1 MSGTSKKAGTLA
13 GLNNEEVQAIRNTP
27 MTPKE
32 LRKMFVRYQANGAI
46 GFENVYYQGKSWPW
60 ILKLF
65 FKWFYNEKGY
75 AEGMSRHFDLYNTE
89 PMTGS
94 LIFGIIL
101 GLEERKALHGDV
113 DSEMI
118 RSLKVGLQ
126 GPIAGIGDSLVQA
139 TLIPILITLCL
150 SISSETGNPL
160 GPILYII
167 LLCGILFPYSYFLY
181 KKGYQMGNKAL
192 DLLSH
197 SVLSKVTKAV
207 SVFGLTLIGSLA
219 AQRVNAKIA
228 LSFLSDG
235 EPVYIQDILNGVFP
249 NIVSLVVI
257 FFLYWLMKKK
267 KISSTW
273 IIYGMMVVV
282 ILLSLVGIV

>member
-1 MSGTSKKAGTLA
+1 MSEKTKTTLA
-13 GLNNEEVQAIRNTP
+13 GLDENEVQTIRDTP
-27 MTPKE
+27 LTPKE
-32 LRKMFVRYQANGAI
+32 MRKLFIRYQANGAI
-46 GFENVYYQGKSWPW
+46 GFENIYYQGKSWPW

-65 FKWFYNEKGY
+65 FKWFYNKKGY

-94 LIFGIIL
+94 LIFGIVL
-101 GLEERKALHGDV
+101 GLEERKALHKDV

-126 GPIAGIGDSLVQA
+126 GPIAGIGDSIVQA

-150 SISSETGNPL
+150 SISSESGSPL
-160 GPILYII
+160 GPILYIV
-167 LLCGILFPYSYFLY
+167 LLCAILFPYSYFLF
-181 KKGYQMGNKAL
+181 KKGYQMGSTAL
-192 DLLSH
+192 DLLSQ
-197 SVLSKVTKAV
+197 SVLSKVTKAI

-228 LSFLSDG
+228 LSFMSDG
-235 EPVYIQDILNGVFP
+235 QAVSIQSILDGVFP
-249 NIVSLVVI
+249 NIISLLVI
-257 FFLYWLMKKK
+257 FFLYWLMKRK

-282 ILLSLVGIV
+282 MILSLIGIV